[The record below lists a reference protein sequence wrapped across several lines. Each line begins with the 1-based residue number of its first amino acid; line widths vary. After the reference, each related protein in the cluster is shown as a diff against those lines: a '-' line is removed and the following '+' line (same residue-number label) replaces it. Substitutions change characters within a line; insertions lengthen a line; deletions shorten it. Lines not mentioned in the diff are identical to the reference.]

1 MRNSFGILFV
11 LFLFF
16 TSCGS
21 KRNLSYF
28 KDLPDSVATESA
40 IQQIPET
47 RIQSGD
53 ILRIV
58 VSSLNPES
66 NTLFN
71 SGTLQSLDGSRSTV
85 NTSGNLSAEG
95 YLVDKSGIINF
106 PVIGQ
111 IKLGGLTRE
120 QARQEMVNQLENYV
134 KDPIVNVRF
143 LNFKV
148 TVIGEVA
155 HPSTFTIPN
164 EKVNILEA
172 LGMAGDMTSFGKREN
187 ILVIR
192 EENGKRSM
200 VRLDMSQKDV
210 MNSPYFYLRQND
222 IVYVE
227 PTKYRDPSGDR
238 TLRIITAVASSMTA
252 LGLFIYRVF

>member
-1 MRNSFGILFV
+1 MTDSSSAEMDV
-11 LFLFF
+11 L
-16 TSCGS
+16 
-21 KRNLSYF
+21 N
-28 KDLPDSVATESA
+28 
-40 IQQIPET
+40 IPET
-47 RIQSGD
+47 KIQTGD
-53 ILRIV
+53 ILRIAI
-58 VSSLNPES
+58 STLNPES
-66 NTLFN
+66 NVLFN
-71 SGTLQSLDGSRSTV
+71 SGTLQSLDGSRNTV
-85 NTSGNLSAEG
+85 NTGGNISAEG
-95 YLVDKSGIINF
+95 YLIDKSGLINF

-120 QARQEMVNQLENYV
+120 QARQEMVKQLESYV

-187 ILVIR
+187 ILIIR
-192 EENGKRSM
+192 EENGKRSLA
-200 VRLDMSQKDV
+200 RLDMSRKDV

-238 TLRIITAVASSMTA
+238 TLRIITAVASSLTA
-252 LGLFIYRVF
+252 LGLFIYRVL